1 MSRRAF
7 DIKEDVETLSSLFLG
22 APEPEMESVVFES
35 GCLGWNPCPA
45 AHWLNDLGQVA
56 QPC

>member
-7 DIKEDVETLSSLFLG
+7 GIKEDVQKLSSLFLG
-22 APEPEMESVVFES
+22 APEPEMESVGFES

-45 AHWLNDLGQVA
+45 AHWLNDLG
-56 QPC
+56 